1 MMLSVMV
8 VGAGAAF
15 SDQSKIK
22 NTEAVDACTALNII
36 GGYPD
41 GSFKPEGNITRA
53 EVTKMICVALN
64 GGKEPNLATN
74 ATPTFSDVRTNA
86 NSAWAEKYIE
96 SCYAQGIVSGVGAG
110 KFAPAG
116 NVTGTQLA
124 KMLLV
129 SLGYKSEN
137 EGFTGN
143 AWATNV
149 NVRASQKGLYDGLE
163 SMDPAAALTRDSAA
177 QMIWNALNAYEVEYV
192 TNLIADKDGKLSTQ
206 ITVQDKIDISSKE
219 RITLLEDKY
228 EAKTFTGTFDGNSDV
243 CNLDDGEI
251 QVTGSVDSREDKD
264 PAHFKYNFDLK
275 YIGEEVKV
283 LFKDA
288 TGGTKDVPDTKD
300 TIYGVYVTGETKVYN
315 ITKNDLQNQKE
326 AGTVRFGDKNYDV
339 ADGLTSGNVVIN
351 YNYGADT
358 TAKVSKNASLGQ
370 NPKTYNLTEADDL
383 ADYFQAKLKATSA
396 DTIKFIC
403 NSKGKIEKAYVVESK
418 IARVTGVN
426 SEKVSIN
433 NSVGTIKIADNDIY
447 KGVAKDDIVVVTTL
461 YNKDATNSAAKSIVT
476 KATTVEGKLT
486 SFKGTEKV
494 SLDGKSYDIASLATT
509 AVDSDF
515 ETSFADQIGESYIL
529 YTIGGIVYAAEQT
542 SEGSKN
548 YAVVEN
554 TNGADLT
561 GGFDSLEVKIKK
573 ADGTEGKFEVHKD
586 STKDGSVAVA
596 AGDLTAGTLIK
607 YSDVAD
613 GKIKITH
620 VYAPV
625 TTTVANKTTNTV
637 YDKDRKSFT
646 YGVSTSSSAT
656 NVVSADAVL
665 FVQKGN
671 DWYSYTARNLN
682 DITVVGN
689 KSGTAKTYNTS
700 VVLDDGKVVAAF
712 VTLDSKPS
720 GSTSTTLY
728 GIVSKENGTTKIDD
742 TTYTSYTVDVNAS
755 TQKTVLIEGD
765 SDTTLKEGYLVSFDE
780 SSDSVY
786 SANDIT
792 IYLKNENT
800 DLKKPNTMAA
810 IYEYDTKGE
819 IVSYWDKQADIG
831 QKAKLTTKAL
841 DKDVK
846 IIYVDSEDDQAAED
860 NGAIEYDAVKNAK
873 NAYIV
878 FEDNN
883 DTKNVVAIF
892 VDVDGDITK

>member
-1 MMLSVMV
+1 M
-8 VGAGAAF
+8 
-15 SDQSKIK
+15 
-22 NTEAVDACTALNII
+22 
-36 GGYPD
+36 
-41 GSFKPEGNITRA
+41 
-53 EVTKMICVALN
+53 
-64 GGKEPNLATN
+64 
-74 ATPTFSDVRTNA
+74 
-86 NSAWAEKYIE
+86 
-96 SCYAQGIVSGVGAG
+96 
-110 KFAPAG
+110 
-116 NVTGTQLA
+116 
-124 KMLLV
+124 
-129 SLGYKSEN
+129 
-137 EGFTGN
+137 
-143 AWATNV
+143 
-149 NVRASQKGLYDGLE
+149 
-163 SMDPAAALTRDSAA
+163 
-177 QMIWNALNAYEVEYV
+177 
-192 TNLIADKDGKLSTQ
+192 
-206 ITVQDKIDISSKE
+206 
-219 RITLLEDKY
+219 
-228 EAKTFTGTFDGNSDV
+228 
-243 CNLDDGEI
+243 
-251 QVTGSVDSREDKD
+251 
-264 PAHFKYNFDLK
+264 
-275 YIGEEVKV
+275 
-283 LFKDA
+283 
-288 TGGTKDVPDTKD
+288 
-300 TIYGVYVTGETKVYN
+300 TGETKVYN

-339 ADGLTSGNVVIN
+339 ANGLTSGKVVIN

-358 TAKVSKNASLGQ
+358 TAKVSENASLGE
-370 NPKTYNLTEADDL
+370 KTYNLTEADGL

-625 TTTVANKTTNTV
+625 TTTVTNNTTNTV
-637 YDKDRKSFT
+637 YDKDRKSFS
-646 YGVSTSSSAT
+646 YSESTGATLKSA
-656 NVVSADAVL
+656 VVSSDAVL
-665 FVQKGN
+665 FVQKGS

-742 TTYTSYTVDVNAS
+742 TTYTSYTVDVDAS

-765 SDTTLKEGYLVSFDE
+765 SDKTLKEGYLVSFDE

-792 IYLKNENT
+792 IYLKNSDN

-819 IVSYWDKQADIG
+819 IVSYWDKKDDIG
-831 QKAKLTTKAL
+831 DKAKLTTKAL

-878 FEDNN
+878 FEDN
-883 DTKNVVAIF
+883 DATKNVVAIF
-892 VDVDGDITK
+892 VDVDGNITK

>member
-64 GGKEPNLATN
+64 GGKNPAVSTN
-74 ATPTFSDVRTNA
+74 TTPTFSDVRNNA
-86 NSAWAEKYIE
+86 NAAWAEGYIE
-96 SCYAQGIVSGVGAG
+96 SCAAQGIVSGVGGG
-110 KFAPAG
+110 KFAPNG
-116 NVTGTQLA
+116 NVTGVQLA

-129 SLGYKSEN
+129 SLGYNSDN

-149 NVRASQKGLYDGLE
+149 NVRAAQKGLYEGLE
-163 SMDPAAALTRDSAA
+163 TMDTAAAITRDNAA
-177 QMIWNALNAYEVEYV
+177 QMVWNALNAYEVEYK
-192 TNLIADKDGKLSTQ
+192 TTLTTDKNGQLTSQ
-206 ITVQDKIDISSKE
+206 IVVQDKVSGVNGKTK
-219 RITLLEDKY
+219 ITLLEDKY
-228 EAKTFTGTFDGNSDV
+228 EADTAIGTFNGNSDV
-243 CNLDDGEI
+243 TGCKDGDI
-251 QVTGSVDSREDKD
+251 QIINATINGDGKGTYT
-264 PAHFKYNFDLK
+264 FKYDLDLK
-275 YIGEEVKV
+275 YLGEEVKV
-283 LFKDA
+283 LYKDSKD
-288 TGGTKDVPDTKD
+288 GTDGKLDDKD
-300 TIYGVYVTGETKVYN
+300 TIYGVYVTGATTVYN
-315 ITKNDLQNQKE
+315 ITKNDLQTQKE
-326 AGTVRFGDKNYDV
+326 NGTVRFGDKNYDV
-339 ADGLTSGNVVIN
+339 ASAEKDAVYIN
-351 YNYGADT
+351 YNYGAT
-358 TAKVSKNASLGQ
+358 KTKATAGMTADQV
-370 NPKTYNLTEADDL
+370 ADDMI
-383 ADYFQAKLKATSA
+383 AKLKATSA

-403 NSKGKIEKAYVVESK
+403 NDDGDITMAYVVESK

-486 SFKGTEKV
+486 SFKGAEKV

-548 YAVVEN
+548 YAVVESN
-554 TNGADLT
+554 NNANLT

-586 STKDGSVAVA
+586 STKDGSVAIA

-665 FVQKGN
+665 FVQKGS

-689 KSGTAKTYNTS
+689 ESGTAKTYNTS

-742 TTYTSYTVDVNAS
+742 TTYTSYTVDVDAS

-819 IVSYWDKQADIG
+819 IVSYWDKLADIG

-860 NGAIEYDAVKNAK
+860 NGAIEYDAVKNTK